1 MVVFD
6 SSNAHFSYMDVV
18 SHWCP
23 RSQRFTGG
31 DAFLTYL
38 DEGWE
43 VGPEVFY
50 EEFGQTGGRRVIV
63 YYFELTR
70 NGETLRMPVISNPFV
85 ERVIHA
91 LNLKVTPAVRT
102 SRDRRAAQLPLARHA

>member
-1 MVVFD
+1 MVVLD

-31 DAFLTYL
+31 DALLTYL
-38 DEGWE
+38 DEGWKIE
-43 VGPEVFY
+43 PEAFY

-63 YYFELTR
+63 YYFELSR
-70 NGETLRMPVISNPFV
+70 GEETVRMPVISNPFV
-85 ERVIHA
+85 ERLIHA
-91 LNLKVTPAVRT
+91 LDLKVYPAARVN
-102 SRDRRAAQLPLARHA
+102 RDRRIARLPLARHA

>member
-1 MVVFD
+1 MVVLD

-31 DAFLTYL
+31 DALLTYL

-43 VGPEVFY
+43 IKPEAFY
-50 EEFGQTGGRRVIV
+50 EEFGQTGGRRVTV
-63 YYFELTR
+63 YYFELR
-70 NGETLRMPVISNPFV
+70 RGEETARMPVISNPFV
-85 ERVIHA
+85 EHLIHA
-91 LNLKVTPAVRT
+91 LDLKMCPVGRVN
-102 SRDRRAAQLPLARHA
+102 RDRRAARPPLARQA